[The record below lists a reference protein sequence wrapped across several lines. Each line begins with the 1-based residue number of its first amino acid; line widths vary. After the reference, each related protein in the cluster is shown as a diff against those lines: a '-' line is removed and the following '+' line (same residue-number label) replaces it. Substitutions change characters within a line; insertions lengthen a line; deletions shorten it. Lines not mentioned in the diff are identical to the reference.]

1 VEENG
6 MLIFA
11 RVLRAT
17 ATNSIR
23 RASTGATGGQESS
36 VIDHV
41 PWRTVAIGAAGG
53 AIGFFG
59 KMLHDDNLATRTEL
73 KDNNL
78 AIRAELQ
85 IVRKEAREDIQ
96 ALEARVDKR
105 FDGVD
110 KRFDKIEDTLKEISG
125 YLRPAPNK

>member
-1 VEENG
+1 

-11 RVLRAT
+11 RVLRAAT
-17 ATNSIR
+17 TNSVR
-23 RASTGATGGQESS
+23 RASTTGTTAGQEGSM
-36 VIDHV
+36 IDHI
-41 PWRTVAIGAAGG
+41 PWRSVAIGVAGG
-53 AIGFFG
+53 AVGFFG

-105 FDGVD
+105 FDGVE
-110 KRFDKIEDTLKEISG
+110 KRFDKIEDSLKEISG
-125 YLRPAPNK
+125 YLRPTPNK